1 MSRSRGHL
9 STNLLV
15 AVVAAGTTWLAMS
28 AWRDLTVTP
37 GSFLNPLLLLAAVVA
52 GTGTAARWW
61 RWPGPLVVVFQVG
74 VAAIL
79 TSLLLTGS
87 PLPVGGAW
95 GELTATIG
103 DAITTAQEFAAPVP
117 AEAPP
122 VDALLILGGLA
133 CLLLVDVLA
142 CTLHRAPLAGLPLL
156 AVFTVPVGMI
166 GDAVSWWI
174 FAVTAAGF
182 LFLLFL
188 QESDQVSRWGRPLG
202 IDQETG
208 DPIAFGGG
216 ASNVRGTAGLVGGA
230 ATALAVLLPVLI
242 PATGLHL
249 FDFGPG
255 SGGGDDIRVENPV
268 ADLVRDLK
276 QGEDIPLVRVTT
288 NDPDPSYFRILTLT
302 RFNDAEW
309 SPGNREVPSDHL
321 ADGQMPPPQGVS
333 ADVSRKEY
341 PWDVS
346 VLPDFDSRWLP
357 VQPPV
362 SRVVADG
369 NWRYDDKT
377 MDFIAG
383 DDDLSTASLNYALTA
398 VDLGITSERLADA
411 GPPTGK
417 VSDIFT
423 DLPDDL
429 PPIVHDLAVQV
440 TQDATTPYEKAVALQ
455 NWFREDGGFTYS
467 LVQAP
472 TGNGSDALVEF
483 LSDGPGGRTG
493 YCEQFASAMGVMA
506 RELGIPA
513 RLAIGFLNPEADGP
527 NSWVYSSRDM
537 HAWPE
542 LYFDGAGWVR
552 FEPTPS
558 GRAEDVPPYTEPG
571 SDVEDNPSNS
581 PSATASTSAPV
592 QPNRPRDSETAA
604 TAADDEAS
612 GGSGIPWAPVLGG
625 LGGLLVVAGGLLLPR
640 ALRARRRE
648 RRLSSGF
655 AEPVWAELHDTAV
668 DLGVPWPRG
677 RSPRA
682 TRAVLVEHFGAPVGP
697 HTAERP
703 AHGPELAP
711 EAVGSLDRLVHT
723 LELDRYS
730 RSGATLDPVRLRAD
744 GEACVAAL
752 AGGAPR
758 SARRRATWWPRSV
771 LSSRRRRTSPGT
783 VEAKFGGVV
792 DHVT

>member
-9 STNLLV
+9 SANILF
-15 AVVAAGTTWLAMS
+15 AVVAAGTTWFAMS
-28 AWRDLTVTP
+28 AWRDLTVAP

-52 GTGTAARWW
+52 ATGTAARWW
-61 RWPGPLVVVFQVG
+61 RWPGPLVVLFQVG
-74 VAAIL
+74 VSGIL
-79 TSLLLTGS
+79 TCLLLTGS
-87 PLPVGGAW
+87 PLPIGGAW
-95 GELTATIG
+95 SELTALIS
-103 DAITTAQEFAAPVP
+103 DAIDTSQGFAAPVP

-122 VDALLILGGLA
+122 VDVLLILGGLA

-156 AVFTVPVGMI
+156 AVFTIPVGMI

-182 LFLLFL
+182 LVLLFL

-202 IDQETG
+202 IDRETG

-216 ASNVRGTAGLVGGA
+216 ASTVRGTAGLVGGA

-255 SGGGDDIRVENPV
+255 SGGGDDIHVDNPV

-276 QGEDIPLVRVTT
+276 QGADIPLVRVTT
-288 NDPDPSYFRILTLT
+288 NDPDPSYLRILTLT

-341 PWDVS
+341 PWDVTA
-346 VLPDFDSRWLP
+346 LPDFDSRWLP
-357 VQPPV
+357 TMPPV

-383 DDDLSTASLNYALTA
+383 DDDLSTASLSYSMTA
-398 VDLGITSERLADA
+398 VDLTLTSERLADA

-472 TGNGSDALVEF
+472 SGNGSDALVEF

-513 RLAIGFLNPEADGP
+513 RLGIGFLNPDPDGP

-558 GRAEDVPPYTEPG
+558 GRAGTVPPYTVPG
-571 SDVEDNPSNS
+571 SDVDDGPSTP
-581 PSATASTSAPV
+581 PSASASTSAPV
-592 QPNRPRDSETAA
+592 QPSRPRDSDTAA
-604 TAADDEAS
+604 TAADDGAG

-625 LGGLLVVAGGLLLPR
+625 LGGLLVIAGGLLMPR
-640 ALRARRRE
+640 TLRSRRRE

-697 HTAERP
+697 QTAERP

-711 EAVGSLDRLVHT
+711 EAVGALDRLVHT

-730 RSGATLDPVRLRAD
+730 RSGAALDPVRLRAD

-758 SARRRATWWPRSV
+758 SARRRATWWPRTV
-771 LSSRRRRTSPGT
+771 LSTRRRRTSPGT
-783 VEAKFGGVV
+783 LEAKFGGVV

>member
-1 MSRSRGHL
+1 VRS
-9 STNLLV
+9 
-15 AVVAAGTTWLAMS
+15 
-28 AWRDLTVTP
+28 
-37 GSFLNPLLLLAAVVA
+37 
-52 GTGTAARWW
+52 
-61 RWPGPLVVVFQVG
+61 
-74 VAAIL
+74 
-79 TSLLLTGS
+79 
-87 PLPVGGAW
+87 
-95 GELTATIG
+95 
-103 DAITTAQEFAAPVP
+103 
-117 AEAPP
+117 
-122 VDALLILGGLA
+122 
-133 CLLLVDVLA
+133 
-142 CTLHRAPLAGLPLL
+142 
-156 AVFTVPVGMI
+156 
-166 GDAVSWWI
+166 
-174 FAVTAAGF
+174 
-182 LFLLFL
+182 
-188 QESDQVSRWGRPLG
+188 
-202 IDQETG
+202 
-208 DPIAFGGG
+208 
-216 ASNVRGTAGLVGGA
+216 TAGLVGGA
-230 ATALAVLLPVLI
+230 ATALAVLIPVLI
-242 PATGLHL
+242 PATGMHL

-255 SGGGDDIRVENPV
+255 KGGGDDIRVDNPV
-268 ADLVRDLK
+268 ANLVRDLK
-276 QGEDIPLVRVTT
+276 QGEDRPLVRVTT
-288 NDPDPSYFRILTLT
+288 NDPDPSYLRILTLT

-309 SPGNREVPSDHL
+309 SPGNRNVPSDHL
-321 ADGQMPPPQGVS
+321 ADGQMPPPQGV
-333 ADVSRKEY
+333 AAEVSRKEY

-346 VLPDFDSRWLP
+346 ILPDFDSRWLP
-357 VQPPV
+357 TQPPV

-383 DDDLSTASLNYALTA
+383 DDDLSTASLNYSMTA
-398 VDLGITSERLADA
+398 VDLVLTSERLADA

-455 NWFREDGGFTYS
+455 NWFRDDGGFTYS

-472 TGNGSDALVEF
+472 SGNGSDALVEF

-513 RLAIGFLNPEADGP
+513 RLGIGFLNPDPDGP

-558 GRAEDVPPYTEPG
+558 GRAEDVPAYTVPG
-571 SDVEDNPSNS
+571 SDPENNPDNS
-581 PSATASTSAPV
+581 PSASASSSAPV
-592 QPNRPRDSETAA
+592 PTNRPRDSESAA
-604 TAADDEAS
+604 AAADDQAS
-612 GGSGIPWAPVLGG
+612 GGSGVAWLPVLGG
-625 LGGLLVVAGGLLLPR
+625 LGGLLVVAGALLLPR
-640 ALRARRRE
+640 TLRSRRRE

-668 DLGVPWPRG
+668 DLGVPWPRS

-682 TRAVLVEHFGAPVGP
+682 TRAVLVEHFGAPLGP
-697 HTAERP
+697 ETAERP

-711 EAVGSLDRLVHT
+711 EAVGALDRLVHT

-744 GEACVAAL
+744 GEACLAAL

-758 SARRRATWWPRSV
+758 SARRRATWWPRTV
-771 LSSRRRRTSPGT
+771 LSPRRRRTSPGT
-783 VEAKFGGVV
+783 LEAKFGGVV